1 MKENNLQLA
10 QKDIDEALYT
20 IEKLEKSIKEDALSE
35 DFVKKN
41 FLELTRKMQ
50 EIENLLKEEGIL

>member
-20 IEKLEKSIKEDALSE
+20 IEKLEKSIKENALSE

-41 FLELTRKMQ
+41 FLELTKKMQ

>member
-50 EIENLLKEEGIL
+50 QIENLLKEEGIL

>member
-35 DFVKKN
+35 DFVRKN
-41 FLELTRKMQ
+41 FLELTKKMQ

>member
-10 QKDIDEALYT
+10 QKDIDEALCT

-35 DFVKKN
+35 DFVRKN
-41 FLELTRKMQ
+41 FLELTKKMQ
-50 EIENLLKEEGIL
+50 GIENLLKEEGIL

>member
-20 IEKLEKSIKEDALSE
+20 IEELEKSIKEDALSE
-35 DFVKKN
+35 DLVKKN
-41 FLELTRKMQ
+41 FLELTKKMQ